1 MRTGNRQY
9 QFQVTVPHSIIRT
22 MHLDRPGNLP
32 GVGATSLE
40 DILRDV
46 TEALP
51 GINLSSLEIPVL
63 GLALRICQ

>member
-1 MRTGNRQY
+1 MRTNNTQY
-9 QFQVTVPHSIIRT
+9 QVTVLQSIVRT
-22 MHLDRPGNLP
+22 THLDRPGNLP